1 MTELARPA
9 ATDRQR
15 RIDSAF
21 TRHSLGDMNS
31 PQLTGAPVRRIWAPR
46 SALRHLRVTDDHS
59 SAGFTAETTPVTTGL
74 KLSSLL
80 DYQIFQRARQEEGSI
95 VFAGR
100 LSGELAETATVE
112 ARLVVEG
119 STNAW
124 RNVTTVVRGQR
135 GDVNLRSSHPW

>member
-1 MTELARPA
+1 M
-9 ATDRQR
+9 
-15 RIDSAF
+15 
-21 TRHSLGDMNS
+21 
-31 PQLTGAPVRRIWAPR
+31 
-46 SALRHLRVTDDHS
+46 
-59 SAGFTAETTPVTTGL
+59 PVTTEL

-80 DYQIFQRARQEEGSI
+80 DYQVFQRARQGEGSI